1 MVKTKNKDTRHI
13 ILKAIVRHPEGITIP
28 ELAKITGIS
37 YQLINNILKKEDLGK
52 FFTESHKT
60 TKKTSTGYREA
71 LVFKISGN
79 QIYDEDQLEDFLEA
93 YYENYNE
100 GPP

>member
-1 MVKTKNKDTRHI
+1 MVKSKNSGTRHI
-13 ILKAIVRHPEGITIP
+13 ILKTLVRYPKGLTIP
-28 ELAKITGIS
+28 ELVKITGIS

-60 TKKTSTGYREA
+60 TKKTSTGYRET
-71 LVFKISGN
+71 LVFKIQGN

-93 YYENYNE
+93 YYENNE
-100 GPP
+100 GRP